1 MSQQKRLRTLT
12 KRRMTAM
19 RCSLLVVTVI
29 AVSMAGFAALA
40 ADDEP
45 RQKSEQKN
53 QRDDQQNKQQENQ
66 KDKQQ
71 AETQSPKGKAGGQ
84 MSIAEAARR
93 ARAEGN
99 VSPAIKAATKKTGDG
114 ETRIVITNEVLERV
128 FGPSNPSPKSPEYDE
143 LLKDDRKE
151 GSKGQQRGRRLG
163 KQAPPGTNSAERAE
177 QLESEI
183 DRLKKRLLGLR
194 NPYLPRGK
202 ASEKERKREEGK
214 NAAERVRMIEEKI
227 DRLEQELLALRQKN
241 GDR

>member
-1 MSQQKRLRTLT
+1 
-12 KRRMTAM
+12 MTAM
-19 RCSLLVVTVI
+19 RCPLLFVIVI

-45 RQKSEQKN
+45 RQKDQTKTQKGTSQGEQA
-53 QRDDQQNKQQENQ
+53 QEQSQQGKKE
-66 KDKQQ
+66 
-71 AETQSPKGKAGGQ
+71 GKAASAAPSRDGKTAAR

-93 ARAEGN
+93 ARAEGQ
-99 VSPAIKAATKKTGDG
+99 VSPAIKAATKETGDG

-128 FGPSNPSPKSPEYDE
+128 FGPSSPPPNSPEYDE
-143 LLKDDRKE
+143 LLKDGPKE
-151 GSKGQQRGRRLG
+151 GSKGQQGGRRLG
-163 KQAPPGTNSAERAE
+163 KQAPPGTNSAERAA

-202 ASEKERKREEGK
+202 ASDKERKQEEGK
-214 NAAERVRMIEEKI
+214 NAAERVRMIEQKI